1 MKTLIPPL
9 PTPPSKAVSQHT
21 AAEQPMSQADY
32 EQGCYGIAL
41 FFLTLLIPVILGVSL
56 CSLFTPNR
64 K

>member
-1 MKTLIPPL
+1 
-9 PTPPSKAVSQHT
+9 
-21 AAEQPMSQADY
+21 MSQADY